1 MAKTLIVLKGDSQDT
16 RLNCHQT
23 HTHGIQFFQV
33 NSPGWHKWNSCTL
46 RTYCCHGNEKYALGT
61 IRCGDTFKMSI
72 KNNFGVVTVSALG
85 TTEGFRVEGDSASYL
100 RFGI

>member
-1 MAKTLIVLKGDSQDT
+1 MAKTLILLKGDSQDT

-46 RTYCCHGNEKYALGT
+46 RTYCWSPFSLKIQMAVKTPVRKT
-61 IRCGDTFKMSI
+61 IRARLQVAT
-72 KNNFGVVTVSALG
+72 KNLISLI
-85 TTEGFRVEGDSASYL
+85 RL
-100 RFGI
+100 